1 MSANEQSELNSP
13 GRLKNGYGEKLKRMI
28 MKMKIKINGIEK
40 EIPENTT
47 ISELLSSLNILDKT
61 MAVAVNMKIV
71 KKDNW
76 KNYKLQDGDK
86 IEALNFVGGG

>member
-1 MSANEQSELNSP
+1 MENL
-13 GRLKNGYGEKLKRMI
+13 I
-28 MKMKIKINGIEK
+28 KIKINGIEK
-40 EIPENTT
+40 EIPQNTT
-47 ISELLSSLNILDKT
+47 IKDLLSSLNVLDKT

-76 KNYKLQDGDK
+76 DKFILKENDK

>member
-1 MSANEQSELNSP
+1 
-13 GRLKNGYGEKLKRMI
+13 
-28 MKMKIKINGIEK
+28 MKIIINGKEK
-40 EIPENTT
+40 EIKENST
-47 ISELLSSLNILDKT
+47 IKELLNSLEILDKT

-76 KNYKLQDGDK
+76 NNYKLKENDK